1 MMNTIEKD
9 MKTSNITTLLAAL
22 TAFVLMLLAVSCDD
36 ALEET
41 TSGDSI
47 VPENFK
53 VDIPESL
60 TKTPANGRTRS
71 SNSTDE
77 LNGNE
82 IYEALSTYVKIGEAS
97 ADIIE
102 RIMEGIASIG
112 IRGVI
117 FIAYESDD
125 DERVK
130 NLTVIENAEFEGKE
144 YQYQL
149 TVTDADSEG
158 NDDGGKALQVF
169 WNLDPVEGIAI
180 LKPYNID
187 RVKDADAGN
196 AIYRIDYSEVET
208 DGYEAHMIVSI
219 SNLPLASPLDDP
231 YAADN
236 LKMFVGKDGDV
247 IDVFGNSNHPN
258 ASFFTSDA
266 GFTWSF
272 VASGIDEEDI
282 AVAEVGLPPNNL
294 DETDRK
300 VLLEDYAIKTV
311 FSDQI
316 HAVWPNLSQTL
327 IDQYL
332 HNTEPPGFF
341 SDGGFVQGGT
351 APSDDYDPLVS
362 RIEDLTPYNPVDI
375 KNLTVEFK

>member
-1 MMNTIEKD
+1 

-22 TAFVLMLLAVSCDD
+22 TAFVLMLMAVSCDD
-36 ALEET
+36 ALED
-41 TSGDSI
+41 TSSGENI
-47 VPENFK
+47 VPESFK

-60 TKTPANGRTRS
+60 TKTPSSGRVRS
-71 SNSTDE
+71 TSSTDE

-82 IYEALSTYVKIGEAS
+82 IYKALSTYIKIGEAS

-102 RIMEGIASIG
+102 RIMQGIGDIG
-112 IRGVI
+112 IHGVI

-125 DERVK
+125 DGRVK
-130 NLTVIENAEFEGKE
+130 NLTVTEEVEFEGNSF
-144 YQYQL
+144 QYQL

-158 NDDGGKALQVF
+158 NDDGGKAMQVF
-169 WNLDPVEGIAI
+169 WNLDPIEGVAI

-187 RVKDADAGN
+187 RVKDGDAGD

-219 SNLPLASPLDDP
+219 ANLPLASPLDDP

-236 LKMFVGKDGDV
+236 LKMFVGKSGDV
-247 IDVFGNSNHPN
+247 IDVYGNSNHPN

-272 VASGIDEEDI
+272 VASGIDSEDI
-282 AVAEVGLPPNNL
+282 GVAEVGLPPNNL

-300 VLLEDYAIKTV
+300 VLLEDYSIQTV

-316 HAVWPNLSQTL
+316 HTVWPNLSQTL

-351 APSDDYDPLVS
+351 APSEDYDPLLL

-375 KNLTVEFK
+375 KDLTVEFK

>member
-1 MMNTIEKD
+1 MMNTIKTD

-41 TSGDSI
+41 SSGQNI
-47 VPENFK
+47 VPEKFK

-60 TKTPANGRTRS
+60 TKTPSSGRVGS
-71 SNSTDE
+71 ISIDE
-77 LNGNE
+77 LNGNQ
-82 IYEALSTYVKIGEAS
+82 IYEALSTYIKIGEAS

-112 IRGVI
+112 INGVI

-130 NLTVIENAEFEGKE
+130 NLTVTENAMFEGKE

-158 NDDGGKALQVF
+158 NDDGGKAMQVF
-169 WNLDPVEGIAI
+169 WNLDPIEGIAI

-187 RVKDADAGN
+187 RVKDAESGD

-219 SNLPLASPLDDP
+219 SDLPMVSPLEDP
-231 YAADN
+231 YAVDN
-236 LKMFVGKDGDV
+236 LKMFVGKSGDE

-258 ASFFTSDA
+258 ASFFTSDV

-272 VASGIDEEDI
+272 VASGNDNEDI

-294 DETDRK
+294 DETNRQ
-300 VLLEDYAIKTV
+300 VLLEEYSIQRV
-311 FSDQI
+311 FTKQLLEK
-316 HAVWPNLSQTL
+316 WPNLSQTL
-327 IDQYL
+327 IDGYL
-332 HNTEPPGFF
+332 LNTEPPGFF

-351 APSDDYDPLVS
+351 APSDDYEPLVS
-362 RIEDLTPYNPVDI
+362 RIEDLTPYNPADI